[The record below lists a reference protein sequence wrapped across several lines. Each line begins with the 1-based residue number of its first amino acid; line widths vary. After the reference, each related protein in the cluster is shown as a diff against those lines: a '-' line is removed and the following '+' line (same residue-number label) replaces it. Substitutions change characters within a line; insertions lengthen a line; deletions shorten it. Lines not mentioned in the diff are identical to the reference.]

1 MTDARLALLAE
12 SIELQMNEAFWAL
25 RPESLAG
32 KKGRQLFLVGGA
44 QVAVA
49 PGSVSLQRN
58 RARGLG
64 IREPA
69 SEVMIDQILDIY
81 QAFKVK
87 RFSFQQSPC
96 PQYELIRGW
105 LEKRGFRPHHTYTEL
120 VRETTPA
127 PAPQQTAVPQQ
138 AALRVERIGRKD
150 AGAFAATFG
159 GVSPVPPGQLEWI
172 RASVGAPG
180 FSHYLAYVEDR
191 PAAAGMVYVNGKA
204 AWMGWAGTL
213 TPFRRRGAQTAL
225 IAVRVQRAAEQGA
238 RWVVCATMEPQRGRP
253 SGSYRN
259 LLKCGF
265 REAYLRPIWVW
276 EQQRGSVS
284 AE

>member
-1 MTDARLALLAE
+1 MKSSDIAYIAE
-12 SIELQMNEAFWAL
+12 SIELLENEAFWAL

-32 KKGRQLFLVGGA
+32 KKGRDLFLVGGA
-44 QVAVA
+44 QVAVG

-58 RARGLG
+58 RVRGLG
-64 IREPA
+64 VRRAA
-69 SEVMIDQILDIY
+69 SEQMIDQILDIY
-81 QAFKVK
+81 QAFKVR

-96 PQYELIRGW
+96 RQYEQISGW
-105 LEKRGFRPHHTYTEL
+105 LEKRGFRPHHAYTEL

-127 PAPQQTAVPQQ
+127 LAVETSV
-138 AALRVERIGRKD
+138 RVERIDKKD
-150 AGAFAATFG
+150 AGAFADVFG
-159 GVSPVPPGQLEWI
+159 TVAPVPPGQLEWI
-172 RASVGAPG
+172 KASVGVPG
-180 FSHYLAYVEDR
+180 FSHYLAFVGDR
-191 PAAAGMVYVNGKA
+191 PAASAVVYVNGNA

-225 IAVRVQRAAEQGA
+225 IAARVERAAELGA
-238 RWVVCATMEPQRGRP
+238 KWIVCATMEPKRGRP

-276 EQQRGSVS
+276 EQERRR
-284 AE
+284 ETR

>member
-1 MTDARLALLAE
+1 MTDPQLARLAE

-25 RPESLAG
+25 RPDSLAG
-32 KKGRQLFLVGGA
+32 EKGRQLFLVGGA

-49 PGSVSLQRN
+49 PGSVSPQRN

-64 IREPA
+64 VQEPA
-69 SEVMIDQILDIY
+69 SERMLDQIFEIY

-87 RFSFQQSPC
+87 RFSFQRSPC
-96 PQYELIRGW
+96 PQYDEIGGW
-105 LEKRGFRPHHTYTEL
+105 LEKRGFRPHHAYTEL

-127 PAPQQTAVPQQ
+127 LAVPI
-138 AALRVERIGRKD
+138 AARDGVRVARIGNND
-150 AGAFAATFG
+150 AEAFARVFG
-159 GVSPVPPGQLEWI
+159 GVSSVPPGQLEWI

-180 FSHYLAYVEDR
+180 FNHYLAYVADR
-191 PAAAGMVYVNGKA
+191 PAAAGMVYVNGDA

-225 IAVRVQRAAEQGA
+225 IAARVERAAELGA
-238 RWVVCATMEPQRGRP
+238 KWIVCATLEPKRGRP

-259 LLKCGF
+259 LLKSGF
-265 REAYLRPIWVW
+265 REAYLRPVWVW
-276 EQQRGSVS
+276 EKGYPAARAS
-284 AE
+284 E

>member
-1 MTDARLALLAE
+1 MTDAQLARLAE
-12 SIELQMNEAFWAL
+12 SIELRMNEAFWAL

-64 IREPA
+64 VHKPA
-69 SEVMIDQILDIY
+69 SEQMVDQILDIY
-81 QAFKVK
+81 RAFKVK

-96 PQYELIRGW
+96 PQFKQISGW
-105 LEKRGFRPHHTYTEL
+105 LEKRGFRPHHAYTEL

-127 PAPQQTAVPQQ
+127 PALPIAVQ
-138 AALRVERIGRKD
+138 AGVRVERICRKD
-150 AGAFAATFG
+150 ADAFAATFG
-159 GVSPVPPGQLEWI
+159 GVSPVPPGQLDWI
-172 RASVGAPG
+172 SASVGAPG
-180 FSHYLAYVEDR
+180 FSHYLAYAEDR
-191 PAAAGMVYVNGKA
+191 PAAAGMVYVNGNA

-213 TPFRRRGAQTAL
+213 TRFRRRGAQTAL
-225 IAVRVQRAAEQGA
+225 IAARVERAAELGA
-238 RWVVCATMEPQRGRP
+238 KWIVCATMEPKRGRP

-259 LLKCGF
+259 LLKSGF
-265 REAYLRPIWVW
+265 REAYLRPVWVW
-276 EQQRGSVS
+276 EKS
-284 AE
+284 